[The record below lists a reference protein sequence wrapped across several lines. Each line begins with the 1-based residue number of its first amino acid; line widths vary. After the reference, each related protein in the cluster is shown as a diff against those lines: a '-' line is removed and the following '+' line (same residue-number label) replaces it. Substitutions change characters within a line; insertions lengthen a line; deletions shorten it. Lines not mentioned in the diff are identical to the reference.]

1 MPSNVK
7 GILFVCTGNT
17 CRSLMAEIL
26 TRKMLEENGLSD
38 VLVFSRGIAG
48 SPLFQV
54 PEVVKELLKAY
65 GDVSQHRSQT
75 ISENDL
81 KLADIVLTMEKL
93 QRDVVA
99 RRFPK
104 YKDKIF
110 LFQEFIEENN
120 FADISDP
127 IGQNK
132 EVYYR
137 CFNEIKDGLPKLIK
151 KLWREKKNEYI
162 EKN

>member
-7 GILFVCTGNT
+7 GVLFVCTGNT

-26 TRKMLEENGLSD
+26 IRKMLEENGLSGIP
-38 VLVFSRGIAG
+38 VFSRGIAG

-54 PEVVKELLKAY
+54 PEVVKELLKGY

-81 KLADIVLTMEKL
+81 ESAGIVLTMEKL
-93 QRDVVA
+93 QKDIVA
-99 RRFPK
+99 RRFPEH
-104 YKDKIF
+104 KDKIF
-110 LFQEFIEENN
+110 LFREFIEENN
-120 FADISDP
+120 FADIIDP
-127 IGQNK
+127 IGQD
-132 EVYYR
+132 EEAYRR

-151 KLWREKKNEYI
+151 KLWRGEKNEYLK
-162 EKN
+162 KN